1 MEFAAHVHL
10 RVVLESLDSVNRSVS
25 TIVEGEIG
33 VPFVARGRPVVDDRP
48 LRHRVIVS
56 AGGDGSMIPAPKKPR
71 PCGSRSRGA
80 ALPLSLPE
88 RGPTLSVEPPPQ
100 RDGSHDRVQIIV
112 HAFPER
118 ARSANRPPSCP
129 QQPATSGRGRGGAHR
144 RASSGLLP
152 TLVRRVFAG
161 WLPSA

>member
-1 MEFAAHVHL
+1 
-10 RVVLESLDSVNRSVS
+10 
-25 TIVEGEIG
+25 
-33 VPFVARGRPVVDDRP
+33 
-48 LRHRVIVS
+48 
-56 AGGDGSMIPAPKKPR
+56 MISAPKKPR
-71 PCGSRSRGA
+71 SCGSRNRGA
-80 ALPLSLPE
+80 ALPLSSPE

-112 HAFPER
+112 HAFPDR
-118 ARSANRPPSCP
+118 TRSANRPPSCP

-161 WLPSA
+161 WLPPA